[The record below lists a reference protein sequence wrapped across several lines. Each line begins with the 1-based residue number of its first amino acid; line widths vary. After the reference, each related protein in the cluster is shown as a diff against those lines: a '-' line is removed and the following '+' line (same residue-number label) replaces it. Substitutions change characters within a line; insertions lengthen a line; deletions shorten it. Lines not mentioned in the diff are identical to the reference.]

1 MRAVNTTVPSFSRRT
16 AKGCRKRSA
25 SSIRR
30 LFSGG
35 VSLQPKDRNIL
46 VFRPRMSS
54 CKQSGKGTKAA
65 FFPLGSS
72 FSASVSAAVSAR
84 VLSSLRVIAREMP
97 RKPAR
102 PAAGALPRARAASRA
117 ASAFVR
123 RQAIFLP
130 PAEKTKPTDDSSSKF
145 PISAATDKGWK
156 KRGARRC
163 EQAAAS
169 RPAKSSPGRVA
180 GSGQRLQAAFVRR
193 TKQKGNF
200 FPVEQSAGECRFGRF
215 HSESLLKRM
224 FLILAGAMAWSICF
238 LNSPCRIRGS
248 APGDRSRQGYCRRPA
263 AMLAAICFS
272 RARILPVSV
281 DFVVHATFSAAA
293 GSRRRKRR

>member
-25 SSIRR
+25 PSIRR

-102 PAAGALPRARAASRA
+102 PAAGALPRARRRAGAGVRLRQTAGYFSSAGGKRRSRRTILRQ
-117 ASAFVR
+117 SFRFR
-123 RQAIFLP
+123 RQP
-130 PAEKTKPTDDSSSKF
+130 TKDGR
-145 PISAATDKGWK
+145 KG
-156 KRGARRC
+156 GARRC

-169 RPAKSSPGRVA
+169 RPAKSSP
-180 GSGQRLQAAFVRR
+180 AALRDRASVCR
-193 TKQKGNF
+193 
-200 FPVEQSAGECRFGRF
+200 PLLSAG
-215 HSESLLKRM
+215 
-224 FLILAGAMAWSICF
+224 
-238 LNSPCRIRGS
+238 
-248 APGDRSRQGYCRRPA
+248 RSRKEISSRLSSPPGNVDSGVFIRRA
-263 AMLAAICFS
+263 C
-272 RARILPVSV
+272 
-281 DFVVHATFSAAA
+281 
-293 GSRRRKRR
+293 